1 MNRLVLVLAIMV
13 VPFAAFAEDAPASAP
28 TDESPKVQMTM
39 GDLSDSAFTNKG
51 GTFVIH
57 PITPSA
63 ISITDNLEVK
73 TSLIGLIGGAN
84 VSLEYAVLQS
94 PDMALSLEPG
104 GSAGWGFNSYS
115 GALQAHFSTR
125 AGGSNFFSANAGGAY
140 GYHGDLQSVDV
151 NGNPIVIPA
160 ASSISVPVSL
170 NYAIQSDPH
179 TIWEIYAYT
188 DALALATAPIKT
200 GSVGF
205 NWYHAFGGFRLG
217 LGLDFL
223 VGTIPQELI
232 NALKVVNVNLPPLAV
247 FPLPD
252 ITLGWKF

>member
-1 MNRLVLVLAIMV
+1 MNRLLLVLAAMV
-13 VPFAAFAEDAPASAP
+13 VPFAALAEDAPAGAP
-28 TDESPKVQMTM
+28 AEESPKLQMTM

-51 GTFVIH
+51 GTFVLH

-63 ISITDNLEVK
+63 FSITDNMEVK
-73 TSLIGLIGGAN
+73 TSLLGLIGGPN
-84 VSLEYAVLQS
+84 LSLEYAVMQT
-94 PDMALSLEPG
+94 PDMAFSIEPG
-104 GSAGWGFNSYS
+104 GSATWGFNSFS
-115 GALQAHFSTR
+115 GALNAHFSTR
-125 AGGSNFFSANAGGAY
+125 AGGSNFFSANAGGGY

-160 ASSISVPVSL
+160 ASTISVPVSL

-223 VGTIPQELI
+223 VGTIPDALI
-232 NALKVVNVNLPPLAV
+232 SALKAVNVNLPPLAII
-247 FPLPD
+247 PLPD
-252 ITLGWKF
+252 VTLGWKF